1 MYQSI
6 PDIIFQYSCFYKKHH
21 INFINK
27 TITRQRPVI
36 GVSLPDVTIPRWAE
50 DKKIMEEFSQSKGIP
65 LKIENAEYNAAKQAA
80 QVDNLIKQGINV
92 LIIVPVDLSTAPA
105 LVEKAH
111 KAGIKVVNY
120 DRLIPDSDVD
130 IFISFN
136 ARRIGELQG
145 LYLVKAVPRGNY
157 IILSGDPGNFNSKL
171 YKDGAM
177 EYIQPFVSIRDITIV
192 ADKPVEKFDPKIAY
206 EIVEDTLIANKNKI
220 DAILAPIDIIA
231 GASIEALKT
240 QGLAGKVAVTGQDA
254 DLEAV
259 RRIVEGTQL
268 MTVFKDFREGSR
280 TAIDVAVKFVTG
292 EPIDLSGYVNNGK
305 INVPSILL
313 IPIAVDKNNIKQV
326 LIDSGF
332 YTEKEVYGRE
342 Q

>member
-6 PDIIFQYSCFYKKHH
+6 PDIIFVSAYYGKKYHN
-21 INFINK
+21 NFINK
-27 TITRQRPVI
+27 TVTRQQPVI

-50 DKKIMEEFSQSKGIP
+50 DKKIMEEYAQSKGIA
-65 LKIENAEYNAAKQAA
+65 LKTENAEYDAAKQAE
-80 QVDNLIKQGINV
+80 QVDNLIAQGINV
-92 LIIVPVDLSTAPA
+92 LILVPVDLSAAPA

-120 DRLIPDSDVD
+120 DRLIPNSDVD

-145 LYLVKAVPRGNY
+145 MYLIRAVPKGNY

-171 YKDGAM
+171 YRDGAM
-177 EYIQPFVSIRDITIV
+177 DYIQPLVSMRDIKIV

-206 EIVEDTLIANKNKI
+206 EIVEDALIANKNKI

-231 GASIEALKT
+231 GASIEALKI
-240 QGLAGKVAVTGQDA
+240 QGLAGKVAVTGQSS
-254 DLEAV
+254 DLDAV

-268 MTVFKDFREGSR
+268 MTVFKDFRQEAR
-280 TAIDVAVKFVTG
+280 TAVDTAIKLVTG
-292 EPIDLSGYVNNGK
+292 EPIDLTGYVNNDK
-305 INVPSILL
+305 IDVPSILL
-313 IPIAVDKNNIKQV
+313 IPTAVDKNNIKQV

-332 YTEKEVYGRE
+332 YSEKEVYGRKK
-342 Q
+342 